1 MTTIKGVKLKVAKDE
16 LQFQGVNE
24 YLIHKS
30 SQEKE
35 LELHIG
41 KDKILQLEQR
51 KHEGWQVKAT
61 DRNKGFDSWLWSK

>member
-51 KHEGWQVKAT
+51 KHEG
-61 DRNKGFDSWLWSK
+61 